1 MNREQQLRYMLIFV
15 WMNMKKTRKHT
26 RTIILVCV
34 SSVAKSP
41 RGGGQNRAATAATAA
56 SGARILSKQTGSQNC
71 ECSGGGEHSK

>member
-1 MNREQQLRYMLIFV
+1 
-15 WMNMKKTRKHT
+15 MKKTRKHT